1 MLKRA
6 LLHSIWICALA
17 AAEAGAQAPAPGT
30 PDAGTKASD
39 EAKLLDTV
47 VVTARRRE
55 ELLQDVPMSVT
66 ALSGSELESRGAE
79 DLSALGA
86 AVPNLTIYPTRA
98 FTGTVT
104 AYIRGVGQFDPVWG
118 VEPGVAV
125 YVDDVYLA
133 RPQAALLEIL
143 DVERIEVLR
152 GPQGTLYGKN
162 TIGGT
167 IKYVTRAV
175 ADDFGGNA
183 VLTVGSYARRDLK
196 TVVNLPLGDRLR
208 TRVAFGSFDRDGF
221 GTNLLTGD
229 DVSARDAMVARI
241 TAQWFPRDDLDVQ
254 LAWDRYRDRSGVRG
268 AKRLAV
274 NRLDPLQTPPD
285 AGNFD
290 VRSDAPNVD
299 EVDAQ
304 GVSATVDWHLGERWR
319 LKSITAYREG
329 DSTGYIDFD
338 TLPLTIS
345 TLRREF
351 HDSQATQELQLHWSG
366 DRNHAIGGLY
376 YFDGEAGGT
385 GYNSNRNPTVGVTH
399 GVLDTRSVA
408 LYGDVTHAMTDRVSL
423 EAGLRY
429 TREHKSVGVFN
440 RRYTDATLTTLA
452 GRVSADFSDSTTF
465 SGFSPRINLAY
476 RPNAAVMLYAQASQG
491 FKSGSYNIRAQPA
504 IVPESALPLDDE
516 SVTSYEIGTKTQWL
530 DGRLLLNAAVF
541 HSDYRDIQLS
551 VFTTYDSDGDGIKDA
566 FFGDF
571 RNAGSGTLRG
581 AELEVSARTGRHLR
595 WVGNAGFLDSRYD
608 HYLSGGV
615 DIAKQQRFANA
626 PRLTAG
632 ASVIATIPLP
642 SAGSL
647 VARVDGRYQS
657 KVYPTT
663 DLSEEIAQ
671 AGYSLWNASL
681 AWRSP
686 GGRWQLAL
694 MGQNLADKAYRTTGF
709 NLPSAGV
716 LTGFYGSPRTVALSL
731 SQFF

>member
-30 PDAGTKASD
+30 PDAGKKADD
-39 EAKLLDTV
+39 EATLLDTV
-47 VVTARRRE
+47 VVTARRRD

-66 ALSGSELESRGAE
+66 ALSGTELESRGAE

-175 ADDFGGNA
+175 EDTFSGNVA
-183 VLTVGSYARRDLK
+183 LTVGNYGRRDLK
-196 TVVNLPLGDRLR
+196 AVANLPLGDRLR
-208 TRVAFGSFDRDGF
+208 ARVAFGDFDRDGF
-221 GTNLLTGD
+221 GTNLRNGE
-229 DVSARDAMVARI
+229 DVSARDAMVARM
-241 TAQWFPRDDLDVQ
+241 TVQWFPRDDLDVQ
-254 LAWDRYRDRSGVRG
+254 LAWDRYRDRSGMRG

-274 NRLDPLQTPPD
+274 NPLDPLQTPPD

-304 GVSATVDWHLGERWR
+304 GLSATADWQLSERWR
-319 LKSITAYREG
+319 MKSITAYRQG

-338 TLPLTIS
+338 TLPLTIA

-351 HDSQATQELQLHWSG
+351 HDSQATQELQLQWSG
-366 DRNHAIGGLY
+366 DRNHAIAGLY

-385 GYNSNRNPTVGVTH
+385 GYNSSRNPTVGVTQ

-408 LYGDVTHAMTDRVSL
+408 LYGDMTHTLTDRVSM

-429 TREHKSVGVFN
+429 TREHKAVVVFN
-440 RRYTDATLTTLA
+440 RSYTDATLTTPT
-452 GRVSADFSDSTTF
+452 RVSADFSDSKTF

-476 RPNAAVMLYAQASQG
+476 RPNAAVMLYVQASQG

-504 IVPESALPLDDE
+504 IVLESALPLDDE
-516 SVTSYEIGTKTQWL
+516 SVTSYEIGAKTQWL
-530 DGRLLLNAAVF
+530 DGGLLLNAAVF
-541 HSDYRDIQLS
+541 HNDYRDIQLS
-551 VFTTYDSDGDGIKDA
+551 VFTAYDSDGDGIEDA

-595 WVGNAGFLDSRYD
+595 WIGNAGYLDSRYD

-615 DIAKQQRFANA
+615 DIAGQQRFANA

-632 ASVIATIPLP
+632 ASVIATIPLAL
-642 SAGSL
+642 AGSL
-647 VARVDGRYQS
+647 VARIDGRYQS

-686 GGRWQLAL
+686 GGRWQVAL
-694 MGQNLADKAYRTTGF
+694 MGQNLTDKAYRTTGF
-709 NLPSAGV
+709 NLPSFGI
-716 LTGFYGSPRTVALSL
+716 LTGFYGPPRTVALSL
-731 SQFF
+731 SRSF